1 MRLQESEGASHVR
14 EFPLPLSLLTPVT
27 LSEYHYALE
36 RSLKLLKG
44 AQTHKRLL
52 VSYNA
57 HKQPFVNLLYSYICI
72 SIVISAEYPCKW
84 SPNKPVI
91 KRMYVCMYVCKELCL
106 CCFLT
111 VSGQIIS
118 AILSSFD
125 GLVFHLLIRGQEK
138 TRLFYAARRKSSKN
152 LICMY
157 DRRSLVFERRQARPV
172 ARVWRYSLASC
183 LPPLSLRTREKKEKP
198 GRLPKTIVNPPLS
211 PLLQISPTL

>member
-1 MRLQESEGASHVR
+1 
-14 EFPLPLSLLTPVT
+14 
-27 LSEYHYALE
+27 
-36 RSLKLLKG
+36 
-44 AQTHKRLL
+44 
-52 VSYNA
+52 
-57 HKQPFVNLLYSYICI
+57 
-72 SIVISAEYPCKW
+72 
-84 SPNKPVI
+84 
-91 KRMYVCMYVCKELCL
+91 MYVCKELCL

-125 GLVFHLLIRGQEK
+125 GLVFHLLRRGQEK

-152 LICMY
+152 LVCMY

-198 GRLPKTIVNPPLS
+198 GRLPKTIVNPSLS

>member
-1 MRLQESEGASHVR
+1 MYVCMYVLIINALQLNE
-14 EFPLPLSLLTPVT
+14 LSALRNTFYP
-27 LSEYHYALE
+27 EY
-36 RSLKLLKG
+36 K
-44 AQTHKRLL
+44 
-52 VSYNA
+52 
-57 HKQPFVNLLYSYICI
+57 
-72 SIVISAEYPCKW
+72 
-84 SPNKPVI
+84 
-91 KRMYVCMYVCKELCL
+91 YVCMYVCKELCL

-183 LPPLSLRTREKKEKP
+183 LPPLSLRTREKI
-198 GRLPKTIVNPPLS
+198 LH
-211 PLLQISPTL
+211 

>member
-84 SPNKPVI
+84 RPNKA
-91 KRMYVCMYVCKELCL
+91 YVCMYVKSCVCVV
-106 CCFLT
+106 FL
-111 VSGQIIS
+111 
-118 AILSSFD
+118 
-125 GLVFHLLIRGQEK
+125 
-138 TRLFYAARRKSSKN
+138 LFQAKS
-152 LICMY
+152 
-157 DRRSLVFERRQARPV
+157 
-172 ARVWRYSLASC
+172 
-183 LPPLSLRTREKKEKP
+183 
-198 GRLPKTIVNPPLS
+198 
-211 PLLQISPTL
+211 

>member
-84 SPNKPVI
+84 SPNKA
-91 KRMYVCMYVCKELCL
+91 YVCMYVCKELCL

-183 LPPLSLRTREKKEKP
+183 LPPLSLRTREKNEKP

>member
-1 MRLQESEGASHVR
+1 MR

-72 SIVISAEYPCKW
+72 SIVISAQYPCKW
-84 SPNKPVI
+84 RPNKV
-91 KRMYVCMYVCKELCL
+91 YVCMYVCKELCL

-125 GLVFHLLIRGQEK
+125 GLVFHLLRRGQEK

-152 LICMY
+152 LVCMY

-172 ARVWRYSLASC
+172 ARVWRYSLASY

>member
-1 MRLQESEGASHVR
+1 MR

-44 AQTHKRLL
+44 AQIHKRLL

-84 SPNKPVI
+84 SPNKAYVC
-91 KRMYVCMYVCKELCL
+91 MYVCMYVCKELCL

-125 GLVFHLLIRGQEK
+125 SLVFHLLIRGQEK

-152 LICMY
+152 LSCMY

>member
-84 SPNKPVI
+84 SPNKAYVC
-91 KRMYVCMYVCKELCL
+91 MYVCMYVCKELCL

-183 LPPLSLRTREKKEKP
+183 LPPLSLRTREKKRKAWQVTKNY
-198 GRLPKTIVNPPLS
+198 R
-211 PLLQISPTL
+211 

>member
-1 MRLQESEGASHVR
+1 MR

-84 SPNKPVI
+84 RPNKA
-91 KRMYVCMYVCKELCL
+91 YVCMYVCKELCL

-152 LICMY
+152 LVCMY